1 MPHFEY
7 EAINIERYK
16 YLKGLYKKPGQ
27 LDHFIQEFGNQAQI
41 VSGVMEALTPE
52 EVRDR
57 LNEQGYHPLRLNLI
71 IRDRQG
77 IYGLAKYKRKL
88 QRITEAN
95 MPKKEPLLK
104 ISSWRWPISPVDL
117 FVIGVIVALVYL
129 ALSKQ

>member
-52 EVRDR
+52 EVRDK
-57 LNEQGYHPLRLNLI
+57 LNEQGFHPLRMNLI

-88 QRITEAN
+88 QKITEASI
-95 MPKKEPLLK
+95 PKRETRLRP
-104 ISSWRWPISPVDL
+104 STWRWPISLVDL
-117 FVIGVIVALVYL
+117 LVIGVILALVYL